1 MKRSK
6 VLGLLLGVII
16 GINTYSQRQKAP
28 MYISAYAYL
37 YIENN
42 NQNTTIPMPENMWQ
56 NNIDYMSE
64 NLAPLGFDMICT
76 DGWGEDIRNSDGF
89 RIKHHSSWEN
99 EFSNWANYAEQKGV
113 KLGLYENPLW
123 INEYISATSGLYNP
137 NENAMWFN
145 WLQVGNVGAE
155 DYLKRY
161 IEYYASFG
169 VDFLRVDFL
178 SWYEDGIDKLESLTA
193 EHGRDAAD
201 YQTALSWLNKYCD
214 ANDIQLSLVMPHLY
228 NDGANERAY
237 APGSMIRV
245 NEDAC
250 DGGWYR
256 FSEIERGEVHP
267 IWSKYHN
274 AFDGL
279 VYWSR
284 FSGFDDSQKQMI
296 LDGDFIWLSSF
307 DNDEEKKSVLSLNLM
322 AGGAIALTEYDIND
336 FQKSIHL
343 LQNRE
348 IFELNNDGFVGKP
361 LSNDPTN
368 IQSQVWHG
376 RMSDGDYVLALFNRE
391 NTAQARSFSF
401 SSLEGNPA
409 SLYTRD
415 LWEREN
421 IGLKS
426 SINISLAAHACKVYR
441 LSTEESEL
449 GNLGSIEPVQ
459 MIQNSQMYIGG
470 SFNSWT
476 PGTLQMED
484 VDGVWTVSGLSLE
497 AGNYEMKFVNTSD
510 WSGDDWGNSTGL
522 SGSVTLSTGG
532 LPNLSFSLS
541 ESGLYDIYFND
552 MQMEYNIIPQKATSL
567 WKNQIKQI
575 KLSPNPATEIL
586 NISGVEGIIKVSIY
600 SLQGKKV
607 LEKSGFAEAG
617 SFCLNISDVLTG
629 AYVAIVNDEQ
639 QNFYCDKVVIVE

>member
-1 MKRSK
+1 MKSSK
-6 VLGLLLGVII
+6 LWGVLLGLVVLA
-16 GINTYSQRQKAP
+16 NTYSQRQKAP

-37 YIENN
+37 YTENN
-42 NQNTTIPMPENMWQ
+42 NQNTTIPMPEDMWQ
-56 NNIDYMSE
+56 ENIDYISE
-64 NLAPLGFDMICT
+64 HLAPLGFDMICT
-76 DGWGEDIRNSDGF
+76 DGWGEDIRNSDGY
-89 RIKHHSSWEN
+89 RVKHHSSWAH
-99 EFSNWANYAEQKGV
+99 EFSYWANYATQKGV

-145 WLQVGNVGAE
+145 WLQVGNTGAE
-155 DYLKRY
+155 DYLRNY

-307 DNDEEKKSVLSLNLM
+307 DNDEEKESL
-322 AGGAIALTEYDIND
+322 
-336 FQKSIHL
+336 K
-343 LQNRE
+343 
-348 IFELNNDGFVGKP
+348 
-361 LSNDPTN
+361 
-368 IQSQVWHG
+368 
-376 RMSDGDYVLALFNRE
+376 
-391 NTAQARSFSF
+391 
-401 SSLEGNPA
+401 
-409 SLYTRD
+409 
-415 LWEREN
+415 
-421 IGLKS
+421 
-426 SINISLAAHACKVYR
+426 
-441 LSTEESEL
+441 
-449 GNLGSIEPVQ
+449 
-459 MIQNSQMYIGG
+459 
-470 SFNSWT
+470 
-476 PGTLQMED
+476 
-484 VDGVWTVSGLSLE
+484 
-497 AGNYEMKFVNTSD
+497 
-510 WSGDDWGNSTGL
+510 
-522 SGSVTLSTGG
+522 
-532 LPNLSFSLS
+532 
-541 ESGLYDIYFND
+541 
-552 MQMEYNIIPQKATSL
+552 
-567 WKNQIKQI
+567 
-575 KLSPNPATEIL
+575 
-586 NISGVEGIIKVSIY
+586 
-600 SLQGKKV
+600 
-607 LEKSGFAEAG
+607 
-617 SFCLNISDVLTG
+617 
-629 AYVAIVNDEQ
+629 
-639 QNFYCDKVVIVE
+639 